1 MLRNITFIC
10 LVMLGL
16 NAKAQFTIAEDTLHI
31 YGYAKA
37 NSSDFVDLEVHSKI
51 KSIGLGDEV
60 IKWTRLTNDLPDND
74 WGTAVC
80 DLISCKTPTT
90 DTGSWLFM
98 AKDSG
103 NLIFHCYPSMVGGD
117 GKMVVRFSRQ
127 SNPMEYVDVVVFM
140 EVWKPVSILPVVNS
154 ITNVYPNPARST
166 MVVVNDQMESG
177 SLEVFNSTGQSVL
190 KADYYTGMAL
200 DLETLSAGIYTLVV
214 SDGNNR
220 SVRQFAKN

>member
-1 MLRNITFIC
+1 
-10 LVMLGL
+10 MLGL

-60 IKWTRLTNDLPDND
+60 IKWTRITNDLPDND
-74 WGTAVC
+74 WGTAIC
-80 DLISCKTPTT
+80 DLVSCKLPTT

-98 AKDSG
+98 SKDSG
-103 NLIFHCYPSMVGGD
+103 NLIFHCYPSMVAGN

-127 SNPMEYVDVVVFM
+127 SNPMEYVDVVVFLQI
-140 EVWKPVSILPVVNS
+140 WKPVSILPVVNS
-154 ITNVYPNPARST
+154 ITNVYPNPARSS

-177 SLEVFNSTGQSVL
+177 ALEVFSSTGQSVL

-200 DLETLSAGIYTLVV
+200 DLETLPAGIYTLVV

>member
-1 MLRNITFIC
+1 MF
-10 LVMLGL
+10 GL

-31 YGYAKA
+31 YGYAQA

-60 IKWTRLTNDLPDND
+60 IKWTRLTNDLPDNG

-90 DTGSWLFM
+90 DTGSWLFT

-103 NLIFHCYPSMVGGD
+103 NLIFHCYPSMVAGN
-117 GKMVVRFSRQ
+117 GKMVIRFSRQ
-127 SNPMEYVDVVVFM
+127 SSPMDYVDVVVFM
-140 EVWKPVSILPVVNS
+140 QVWKPVSILPVLNS
-154 ITNVYPNPARST
+154 ITNVYPNPARSS

-177 SLEVFNSTGQSVL
+177 TLEVFNSTGQAVL
-190 KADYYTGMAL
+190 KANYFTGMAL
-200 DLETLSAGIYTLVV
+200 DVESLPAGIYTLVV

-220 SVRQFAKN
+220 SVKQFAKN